1 MPAKNWSYLFFSL
14 RMSSS
19 SLSSSSSC
27 LITVRPIQYA
37 PMPKSRPSSGDSA
50 LRSIPSVERILS
62 SEAFAGVVRDFGRD
76 ATKDAV
82 VAYFET
88 LRRERRSFD
97 AEVAGDEVLN
107 ALTAATASTLR
118 RVINGTGII
127 IHTNLGRSPIDAEV
141 WSRAAAI
148 TTGYSNLEYDLEDG
162 SRGRR
167 DEHLTQLC
175 RTLFGCEA
183 AILTNNNAAGT
194 LLLLAA
200 VAGNREVI
208 VSRGELVEIGGSFR
222 VPDVI
227 QQGGARLREVG
238 TTNRTR
244 AADYDTAIT
253 DASAAIL
260 RVHRSNFEIVGF
272 TESPSIEELV
282 AIGKK
287 RGIPLLYD
295 EGSGRVVDLAPY
307 GFTSAPTLRELIA
320 LGVDAVTC
328 STDKLIGATQGGLI
342 LGSEAVIDRCRKHPL
357 MRALRAGKESYAI
370 IAETLR
376 AFATSRHETE
386 IPIYRMLA
394 TPMNVLRQRAE
405 EMIAGTSCRLI
416 ESACALGGGTTPTE
430 TIPSMAIE
438 VPGDAS
444 QLALRFLQHDP
455 PIAGRIVDDRLTIEV
470 RTLSEDD
477 RREVT
482 LTLEEDDNGIE
493 EK

>member
-1 MPAKNWSYLFFSL
+1 M
-14 RMSSS
+14 
-19 SLSSSSSC
+19 
-27 LITVRPIQYA
+27 
-37 PMPKSRPSSGDSA
+37 
-50 LRSIPSVERILS
+50 ERILS

-76 ATKDAV
+76 AAKDAV
-82 VAYFET
+82 VAHLET
-88 LRRERRSFD
+88 VRIERRRFD
-97 AEVAGDEVLN
+97 ENAAADDVLQTLTVA
-107 ALTAATASTLR
+107 TTSTLR

-162 SRGRR
+162 GRGRR
-167 DEHLTQLC
+167 DEHLTAIC

-200 VAGNREVI
+200 VAGGREVI

-244 AADYDTAIT
+244 AGDYEVAIT
-253 DASAAIL
+253 EATAAML

-272 TESPSIEELV
+272 TESPSIEELI
-282 AIGKK
+282 AISKK

-307 GFTSAPTLRELIA
+307 GFTSAPTIRELIA

-342 LGSEAVIDRCRKHPL
+342 LGSEEIISRCRKHPL

-376 AFATSRHETE
+376 AFATGRHEAE
-386 IPIYRMLA
+386 IPIYRMLS
-394 TPMNVLRQRAE
+394 TPIAEMRTRASE
-405 EMIAGTSCRLI
+405 IIAGTSCRII

-430 TIPSMAIE
+430 TIPSIAIE
-438 VPGDAS
+438 VAGNAS
-444 QLALRFLQHDP
+444 QLATRFLQNDP
-455 PIAGRIVDDRLTIEV
+455 PIAGRIIDDRFTIEV
-470 RTLSEDD
+470 RTLDD
-477 RREVT
+477 GDRAVVAAALRVAT
-482 LTLEEDDNGIE
+482 S
-493 EK
+493 

>member
-1 MPAKNWSYLFFSL
+1 
-14 RMSSS
+14 MS
-19 SLSSSSSC
+19 
-27 LITVRPIQYA
+27 IR
-37 PMPKSRPSSGDSA
+37 
-50 LRSIPSVERILS
+50 E
-62 SEAFAGVVRDFGRD
+62 FGRD
-76 ATKDAV
+76 AVKDAV
-82 VAYFET
+82 VAYLDT
-88 LRRERRSFD
+88 LRSEGGIFD

-200 VAGNREVI
+200 VAGGAQTGVSVPHEVI

-244 AADYDTAIT
+244 AGDYENAIT
-253 DASAAIL
+253 DASAAML

-282 AIGKK
+282 AISKK

-295 EGSGRVVDLAPY
+295 EGSGRVVNLAPY
-307 GFTSAPTLRELIA
+307 GFTAAPTIRELIA
-320 LGVDAVTC
+320 LGVDAITC

-342 LGSEAVIDRCRKHPL
+342 LGSEEIINRCRKHPL

-376 AFATSRHETE
+376 AFATGRHEFE

-394 TPMNVLRQRAE
+394 TPLDQLRSRAA
-405 EMIAGTSCRLI
+405 EMIAGTSCRVI

-438 VPGDAS
+438 VPGNAS
-444 QLALRFLQHDP
+444 QLAAGFRRHDP
-455 PIAGRIVDDRLTIEV
+455 PIAGRIVDDRFTIEV
-470 RTLSEDD
+470 RTLDADD
-477 RREVT
+477 RAAVAATIRQK
-482 LTLEEDDNGIE
+482 L
-493 EK
+493 

>member
-1 MPAKNWSYLFFSL
+1 M
-14 RMSSS
+14 
-19 SLSSSSSC
+19 
-27 LITVRPIQYA
+27 
-37 PMPKSRPSSGDSA
+37 
-50 LRSIPSVERILS
+50 ERILS
-62 SEAFAGVVRDFGRD
+62 SEAFAGVIRDFGRD
-76 ATKDAV
+76 AAKDAV
-82 VAYFET
+82 VAHLET
-88 LRRERRSFD
+88 VRIERRRFD
-97 AEVAGDEVLN
+97 ESAAADDVLQT
-107 ALTAATASTLR
+107 LTVATASTLR

-167 DEHLTQLC
+167 DEHLTAIC

-200 VAGNREVI
+200 VAGGREVI

-244 AADYDTAIT
+244 AADYDVAIT
-253 DASAAIL
+253 DATAAML

-272 TESPSIEELV
+272 TESPSIEELI
-282 AIGKK
+282 AISKK

-307 GFTSAPTLRELIA
+307 GFTSAPTIRELIA

-342 LGSEAVIDRCRKHPL
+342 LGSEAIISRCRKHPL

-376 AFATSRHETE
+376 AFATGRHETE
-386 IPIYRMLA
+386 IPIYRML
-394 TPMNVLRQRAE
+394 TSTIDELRSRAS
-405 EMIAGTSCRLI
+405 EMIAGTSCRII

-430 TIPSMAIE
+430 TIPSIAIE
-438 VPGDAS
+438 VPGNAS
-444 QLALRFLQHDP
+444 QLATRFLQNDP
-455 PIAGRIVDDRLTIEV
+455 PIAGRIVDDRFTIEV

-477 RREVT
+477 RQAVART
-482 LTLEEDDNGIE
+482 MSAYNL
-493 EK
+493 